1 MELKMEIVPIDFKE
15 IHARVSNVYEAVVAA
30 GKRARTINDNNKLE
44 YNQLLS
50 TIVGAAED
58 DFEEKENPDQ
68 LKLSLEMEKRLKPH
82 QQAMKELL
90 DGEVKFE
97 YKDAE

>member
-1 MELKMEIVPIDFKE
+1 MEIQPIDFKE
-15 IHARVSNVYEAVVAA
+15 INERVSNVYEAVVAA
-30 GKRARTINDNNKLE
+30 AKRARNINDSNKLE

-50 TIVGAAED
+50 TIVGIAED

-82 QQAMKELL
+82 QMAMKELL
-90 DGEVKFE
+90 DGEAKFY

>member
-1 MELKMEIVPIDFKE
+1 MQIEPIDFKE
-15 IHARVSNVYEAVVAA
+15 IHERVSNVYEAVVAA
-30 GKRARTINDNNKLE
+30 GKRARTINDNNRLE

-50 TIVGAAED
+50 TIIGTTED
-58 DFEEKENPDQ
+58 EFEEKENPDQ

-82 QQAMKELL
+82 QQAMRELL

>member
-1 MELKMEIVPIDFKE
+1 MQIEPIDFTK

-50 TIVGAAED
+50 TIIGTNDD

-97 YKDAE
+97 YKDSE